1 VAISRPLTSLTF
13 VQDGYGIRPILH
25 KSQRRELQ
33 TSRRPDVDGDALHA
47 LLRRALG
54 TADLTSERTADGV
67 STQVYRV
74 IRGDDGA
81 VLYARIAEEP
91 DEDLTVDAELFERL
105 SELGVM
111 APRPIHVEPFDVDI
125 GRSVLVMTAVPGVP
139 LSTCRDP
146 SEAKPVAVEAGR
158 QLAILNTIV
167 VDGFGWVVREPR
179 PDRGLHAE
187 HDTYAAFVPFTLPDG
202 VLTAPAHQHL
212 QTLIEQERA
221 RDLPLAHLAHGDF
234 DTTQIFHGGER
245 FTGFIDFGEIRGT
258 EPSFDLGHFLL
269 HDEESVPFPL
279 FDDLLSGYRDVTAL
293 PSSDEMYRSAVLL
306 GARQLSRWLM
316 RGGTTSHPI
325 IATRVNR
332 LQVLLA

>member
-1 VAISRPLTSLTF
+1 
-13 VQDGYGIRPILH
+13 
-25 KSQRRELQ
+25 
-33 TSRRPDVDGDALHA
+33 
-47 LLRRALG
+47 
-54 TADLTSERTADGV
+54 
-67 STQVYRV
+67 
-74 IRGDDGA
+74 
-81 VLYARIAEEP
+81 
-91 DEDLTVDAELFERL
+91 LTVDAELFERL

-202 VLTAPAHQHL
+202 VLTDMAHQRL
-212 QTLIEQERA
+212 QTLIDFEQHREMRV
-221 RDLPLAHLAHGDF
+221 AHLAHGDF
-234 DTTQIFHGGER
+234 DTTPIFHSGQR
-245 FTGFIDFGEIRGT
+245 FTGFIDFGELRGT

-279 FDDLLSGYRDVTAL
+279 FDDLLSGYSDVASP
-293 PSSDEMYRSAVLL
+293 PSSDDIHRSAVLL
-306 GARQLSRWLM
+306 GARQLSRWLI
-316 RGGTTSHPI
+316 RGGITSHPI
-325 IATRVNR
+325 VAARVHR
-332 LQVLLA
+332 LEVLLA